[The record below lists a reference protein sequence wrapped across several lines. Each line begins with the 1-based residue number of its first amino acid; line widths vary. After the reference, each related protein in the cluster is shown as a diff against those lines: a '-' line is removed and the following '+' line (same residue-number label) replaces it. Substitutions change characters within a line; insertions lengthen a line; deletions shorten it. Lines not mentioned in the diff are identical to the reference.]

1 MQVQFTEFD
10 IRAKAV
16 ELGLIQD
23 GDVLPRHQRS
33 KVVAVLLQEAANASP
48 KKAEPEPQ
56 LAKEIVIQPGGAI
69 LVDGEPFPWLVAK
82 QPMEIGLDP
91 DGTSTVRLTLLTGA
105 VQIIKPEPRQESE

>member
-1 MQVQFTEFD
+1 MQVQFTELD

-16 ELGLIQD
+16 ELGLIRD
-23 GDVLPRHQRS
+23 GDELPRHQRS
-33 KVVAVLLQEAANASP
+33 KVAAVLLQEAATASP
-48 KKAEPEPQ
+48 RKTEREPE

-91 DGTSTVRLTLLTGA
+91 DGISTVRLTLMAGA